1 MPKVVILGS
10 CKYEPYEILFVPKKV
25 SEELYNTEEGYK
37 IASKKCYTAIDEAD
51 EVWVYIPE
59 GMGEHTTRD
68 FEYALSKNKK
78 IFLVVDFE
86 RFKIWQNIV
95 LKLKELLTRMWIEI
109 IKELEKIGRYEFG
122 L

>member
-1 MPKVVILGS
+1 MPKIAILGS
-10 CKYEPYEILFVPKKV
+10 CKYEPYEVILVPKKI
-25 SEELYNTEEGYK
+25 SDNTEEGYK
-37 IASKKCYTAIDEAD
+37 IAIDKAD

-68 FEYALSKNKK
+68 FEYALSKNKR

-86 RFKIWQNIV
+86 KFKIWQKIV

-109 IKELEKIGRYEFG
+109 IKELEKIGRYELG